1 MLYLVATPIGNLEDV
16 TLRALR
22 ILEACDL
29 IACEDTRVTQK
40 LLTLLNLPPKK
51 CITYQ
56 DHNADEVRP
65 KLITLLHQGQNIALV
80 SDAGMP
86 LISDPGYKLV
96 HEVNCLGLPVTSLP
110 GANALLT
117 ALQLSGLP
125 TDKFFFGGFL
135 PVKKTERQKALADV
149 GNLEA
154 TLIFYESPKRLLK
167 TLEDIEEILGARTL
181 SIARELTKK
190 FEEIRSGTPKDLLTY
205 YQENPIKGEVVLV
218 IDRGKQTERPTPEQ
232 VKQLLKK
239 ELKKLSVRSASE
251 KISILTGYSKKEVY
265 TWALDMNAEK

>member
-1 MLYLVATPIGNLEDV
+1 MLYLVATPIGNLEDI
-16 TLRALR
+16 TLRALQ
-22 ILEACDL
+22 ILKTCAV

-40 LLTLLNLPPKK
+40 LLTLLGLPAKK
-51 CITYQ
+51 CLTYQ
-56 DHNADEVRP
+56 DHNADEARP
-65 KLITLLHQGQNIALV
+65 KVLELLKQGKNIALV

-96 HEVNCLGLPVTSLP
+96 HEARKQGLTVTSLP
-110 GANALLT
+110 GANAVLT

-135 PVKKTERQKALADV
+135 PLKKADRQKALSEV
-149 GNLEA
+149 KNLSA

-167 TLEDIEEILGARTL
+167 TLEDIAEILGERDMV
-181 SIARELTKK
+181 IARELTKK
-190 FEEIRSGTPKDLLTY
+190 FEEVRLGTPKNLLDY

-218 IDRGKQTERPTPEQ
+218 INRGNLTQRPTPEQ

-239 ELKKLSVRSASE
+239 ELKNLSVRSAAE
-251 KISILTGYSKKEVY
+251 KISVITGYSKKEVY
-265 TWALDMNAEK
+265 SWALDINAGK